1 MWNNFL
7 IVGPII
13 SKTDLSLDR
22 LIPIFPRYLK
32 PLFALTKFQSIFFPS
47 CVVNF
52 YFVGILFSTNR
63 GNMREYNFKPLRLNP
78 LKTRIPS
85 RVPHNTRYFS
95 TRCALI
101 SSTFHPLFETS
112 SNEIREWLNKQMPR
126 ESSAR
131 FYRANAQGRRVP
143 RWKLVQRWRKGW
155 ARRWSSK
162 ERGGEETGGGVKRS
176 TWRERSFERGTK
188 RGRAVSK
195 IIGTLSGSLRV
206 RSETIIW
213 GRPGQK

>member
-32 PLFALTKFQSIFFPS
+32 PLFTLTKFQSIFFPS
-47 CVVNF
+47 CLVNF

-112 SNEIREWLNKQMPR
+112 SNETREWLNKQIPW

-143 RWKLVQRWRKGW
+143 RWKLVQRWRKGVSEAVEFEG
-155 ARRWSSK
+155 ARRRRNGRWSEAEHVGGAEFWKRDK
-162 ERGGEETGGGVKRS
+162 EGARC
-176 TWRERSFERGTK
+176 
-188 RGRAVSK
+188 
-195 IIGTLSGSLRV
+195 
-206 RSETIIW
+206 
-213 GRPGQK
+213 

>member
-32 PLFALTKFQSIFFPS
+32 PLFTLTKFQSIFFPS

-112 SNEIREWLNKQMPR
+112 SNETGEWLNKQMPR

-143 RWKLVQRWRKGW
+143 RWKLVQRWRKEVSEAVEFEG
-155 ARRWSSK
+155 ARRRRNGRWSEAEHVGGAEFWKRDK
-162 ERGGEETGGGVKRS
+162 EGARC
-176 TWRERSFERGTK
+176 
-188 RGRAVSK
+188 
-195 IIGTLSGSLRV
+195 
-206 RSETIIW
+206 
-213 GRPGQK
+213 

>member
-32 PLFALTKFQSIFFPS
+32 PLFTLTKFQSIFFPS
-47 CVVNF
+47 CLVNF

-95 TRCALI
+95 TPCALI

-112 SNEIREWLNKQMPR
+112 SNETGEWLNKQMPW

-143 RWKLVQRWRKGW
+143 RWKLVQRWRKGVSETVEFEG
-155 ARRWSSK
+155 ARRRRNGRWSEAEHVGGAEFWKRDK
-162 ERGGEETGGGVKRS
+162 EGARC
-176 TWRERSFERGTK
+176 
-188 RGRAVSK
+188 
-195 IIGTLSGSLRV
+195 
-206 RSETIIW
+206 
-213 GRPGQK
+213 